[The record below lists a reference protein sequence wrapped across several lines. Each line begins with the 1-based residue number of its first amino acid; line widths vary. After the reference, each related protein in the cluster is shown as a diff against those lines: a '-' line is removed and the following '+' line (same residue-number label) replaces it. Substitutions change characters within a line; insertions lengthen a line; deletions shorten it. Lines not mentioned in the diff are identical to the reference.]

1 MEQFMRKFTQL
12 NGVKARV
19 ILEHRLF
26 DRQVF
31 DCDELKIINDDERIG
46 VLLKGQEKYLYKQ
59 DVKVVEI
66 PDNTYMIS
74 DGRMSIVIKCK

>member
-1 MEQFMRKFTQL
+1 MQEFMRKFTQL

-31 DCDELKIINDDERIG
+31 DCDRLQIINDDERIG
-46 VLLKGQEKYLYKQ
+46 VLLKGQEKFLYKH

-66 PDNTYMIS
+66 PDDTYMMS